1 VRLHAIA
8 SQRVRDTGP
17 AVSRSNVDRIR
28 ELHGAVGRAELSSLP
43 LERLRSLM
51 GELLDP
57 DVEWRDQ
64 RELPGATVHRG
75 VDAVMGHFA
84 ASRSALDY
92 HTIELLDAHDG
103 GSCVLATYRFH
114 ARGRA
119 SGVPVER
126 DAVWVWS
133 FREQK
138 VHRVEIFA
146 TKAEALQAAGL
157 T

>member
-1 VRLHAIA
+1 MASDRL
-8 SQRVRDTGP
+8 SDTGP
-17 AVSRSNVDRIR
+17 AVSRSNVERIR
-28 ELHGAVGRAELSSLP
+28 EFHGAVTGGELSSLP
-43 LERLRSLM
+43 LERLRSLVS
-51 GELLDP
+51 ELLDP
-57 DVEWRDQ
+57 DVEWCDQ

-84 ASRSALDY
+84 AAQDALDY
-92 HTIELLDAHDG
+92 GTVELLELHDG

-157 T
+157 S